1 MRRIERRGGGKGDSR
16 FRGLITTRFFLTHA
30 RRSRRLRCAE
40 QARGRAKR
48 EGVGR
53 KVSEFVKARTVRMGP
68 RGLTWMSRWVV
79 ATVIMFAGVMTS
91 TALDTGLAL
100 DDAAT
105 ALYEPRK
112 AINTGGEHG
121 STTAAA
127 AAASTATSLL
137 ETEARLKDS
146 EEKALELRRERE
158 AMEANIVEL
167 ESVKVGKEEMNK
179 KVQRLQRGWAVE
191 REQAELVKQAMSNQH
206 RQ

>member
-1 MRRIERRGGGKGDSR
+1 VTYDNSLKGFLDLGKTDAAPADDDADGDGSETKD
-16 FRGLITTRFFLTHA
+16 GA
-30 RRSRRLRCAE
+30 KQPRRSRNLTPKKDRVAEELEKQLEEQKLRYQRELEEAKQTAE
-40 QARGRAKR
+40 Q
-48 EGVGR
+48 ELQ
-53 KVSEFVKARTVRMGP
+53 KVK
-68 RGLTWMSRWVV
+68 
-79 ATVIMFAGVMTS
+79 
-91 TALDTGLAL
+91 D
-100 DDAAT
+100 
-105 ALYEPRK
+105 
-112 AINTGGEHG
+112 
-121 STTAAA
+121 
-127 AAASTATSLL
+127 TSLL